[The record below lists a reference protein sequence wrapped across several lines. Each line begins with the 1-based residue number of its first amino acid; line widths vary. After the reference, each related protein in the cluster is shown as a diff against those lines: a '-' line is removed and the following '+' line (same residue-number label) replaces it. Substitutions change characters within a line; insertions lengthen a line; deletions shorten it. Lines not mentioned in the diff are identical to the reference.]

1 MFHAD
6 DHIRLI
12 GCDTTRAMERRR
24 ARAGIRELPRAHDV
38 NAFLERTGL
47 SGLVRKRR

>member
-6 DHIRLI
+6 DHIRLM
-12 GCDTTRAMERRR
+12 GCDTTRAMEHRR
-24 ARAGIRELPRAHDV
+24 AKAGVRTLPRAHDV
-38 NAFLERTGL
+38 NGFLDRAGL